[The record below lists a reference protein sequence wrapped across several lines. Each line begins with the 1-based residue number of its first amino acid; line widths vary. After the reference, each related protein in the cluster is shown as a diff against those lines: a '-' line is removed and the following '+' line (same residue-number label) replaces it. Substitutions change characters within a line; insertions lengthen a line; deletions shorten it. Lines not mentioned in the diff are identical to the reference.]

1 MPLGKVPTNVLS
13 DLYNRNE
20 LLSIFEP
27 LVTDILRLIDDQ
39 VKSSNLRRGK
49 DDANVTL
56 PSPSSPHLPRKA
68 R

>member
-49 DDANVTL
+49 DDVNVTL
-56 PSPSSPHLPRKA
+56 PSPSSPNLPRKA